1 MSSTESIKNEGLPS
15 SVWLLFI
22 AIIAA
27 LMGMGLIGPVL
38 PTLST
43 QLGASPSEVTLLYSS
58 YNIVMAIGA
67 LITGVISTRLGLKK
81 ALLIGIIIIGVFA
94 AIAGFATNIWTIIG
108 LRGIWAL
115 GSSLFFATGLAAMVT
130 VAGVSKTKSIVLFE
144 AAVGIGVAAGPLIGG
159 ILGQFSWR
167 YPFIGIGVMMVIVF
181 LLLFTK
187 LPNVK
192 EDLGTKSNTSLK
204 EPFRAMKNRS
214 IAVLGIANS
223 LYNFGF
229 FTLLAYSPLI
239 LGLNPFNIGLIFLGW
254 GILLGISSYF
264 IAPRL
269 EKTFGTIKSLYV
281 MLILFTI
288 LLLVMGIFTSDL
300 LIISGCII
308 ISGLLFGNSNSLFT
322 NAVMTTSPVEAST
335 TSAAFSFLRM
345 IGGAIAPFLAG
356 ILAELYAPNIPFIVG
371 SCFVVSSIIVIALN
385 RNYIYP
391 KSKIESKK
399 PKQTLPKQTLSKQTL
414 SNQTLK
420 VKDFMI
426 SDVISIHPDA
436 EIKDLLKLFSK
447 NNIGGVPVINNQ
459 NKLIDMVSDG
469 DIIRYLAPKE
479 YSAHDFIYSILIEEG
494 ESEQEV
500 LNDKITDSIDN
511 LITKR
516 KLYYLNENDTLEKAI
531 QILSQNE
538 FKKLPV
544 LDSNRHVIGII
555 SRGDINNTL
564 MKMLAHR

>member
-1 MSSTESIKNEGLPS
+1 MFLQLLP
-15 SVWLLFI
+15 
-22 AIIAA
+22 
-27 LMGMGLIGPVL
+27 
-38 PTLST
+38 
-43 QLGASPSEVTLLYSS
+43 
-58 YNIVMAIGA
+58 
-67 LITGVISTRLGLKK
+67 
-81 ALLIGIIIIGVFA
+81 
-94 AIAGFATNIWTIIG
+94 GFATNIWTIIG

-192 EDLGTKSNTSLK
+192 EDLGTKSNTTLK

-239 LGLNPFNIGLIFLGW
+239 LGLDPFNIGLIFLGW

-322 NAVMTTSPVEAST
+322 NAVMTISPVEAST

-399 PKQTLPKQTLSKQTL
+399 PKQTLQSKPYQ
-414 SNQTLK
+414 SKPYQ
-420 VKDFMI
+420 
-426 SDVISIHPDA
+426 
-436 EIKDLLKLFSK
+436 IKLLK
-447 NNIGGVPVINNQ
+447 
-459 NKLIDMVSDG
+459 
-469 DIIRYLAPKE
+469 
-479 YSAHDFIYSILIEEG
+479 
-494 ESEQEV
+494 
-500 LNDKITDSIDN
+500 
-511 LITKR
+511 
-516 KLYYLNENDTLEKAI
+516 
-531 QILSQNE
+531 
-538 FKKLPV
+538 
-544 LDSNRHVIGII
+544 
-555 SRGDINNTL
+555 
-564 MKMLAHR
+564 

>member
-1 MSSTESIKNEGLPS
+1 MSSNESIKNEGLPS

-22 AIIAA
+22 AIITA

-356 ILAELYAPNIPFIVG
+356 ILTELYAPNTPFIVG
-371 SCFVVSSIIVIALN
+371 SCFVVSSIIVIVLN
-385 RNYIYP
+385 RNYICP
-391 KSKIESKK
+391 KSKIKSEK
-399 PKQTLPKQTLSKQTL
+399 PEQTLPKQTLSKQTL
-414 SNQTLK
+414 K

-426 SDVISIHPDA
+426 SNVISIHPAA

-447 NNIGGVPVINNQ
+447 HNIGGVPVVNDQ
-459 NKLIDMVSDG
+459 NKLIGMVSDG
-469 DIIRYLAPKE
+469 DIIRYLAPKD
-479 YSAHDFIYSILIEEG
+479 YSAHDFIYNILIEEG

-500 LNDKITDSIDN
+500 LNNKITDSIDS

-516 KLYYLNENDTLEKAI
+516 KLYYLNDNDTLEKAI

-544 LDSNRHVIGII
+544 LDSNKHVIGII
-555 SRGDINNTL
+555 SRGDINNIL
-564 MKMLAHR
+564 MKMLVHR

>member
-1 MSSTESIKNEGLPS
+1 MSSNESTKNEGLPS
-15 SVWLLFI
+15 SAWLLFI
-22 AIIAA
+22 AIITA

-38 PTLST
+38 PTLSS

-58 YNIVMAIGA
+58 YNLVMAIGA
-67 LITGVISTRLGLKK
+67 LITGAISTRLGIKK
-81 ALLIGIIIIGVFA
+81 ALLVGIVIIGVFS
-94 AIAGFATNIWTIIG
+94 AIAAFATNIWTIIS

-167 YPFIGIGVMMVIVF
+167 YPFMGIGVMMAIVF

-192 EDLGTKSNTSLK
+192 EDIGTKSNTSLK
-204 EPFRAMKNRS
+204 EPFLAMKNRP
-214 IAVLGIANS
+214 IAVLGTANS

-229 FTLLAYSPLI
+229 FTLLAYTPLI
-239 LGLNPFNIGLIFLGW
+239 LGLDPFDIGLIFLGW
-254 GILLGISSYF
+254 GVLLGISSYF

-269 EKTFGTIKSLYV
+269 EKKFGTIKPLYI
-281 MLILFTI
+281 MLIIFTA
-288 LLLVMGIFTSDL
+288 LLLVMGIFTSNL
-300 LIISGCII
+300 LVISGCII
-308 ISGLLFGNSNSLFT
+308 VSGLLFGNSNSLFT
-322 NAVMTTSPVEAST
+322 NAVMNSSSIEAST

-356 ILAELYAPNIPFIVG
+356 ILAEIYAPNVPFIVG
-371 SCFVVSSIIVIALN
+371 SCFVISSIIVIMLN
-385 RNYIYP
+385 RNHINLKP
-391 KSKIESKK
+391 TIKTDKSD
-399 PKQTLPKQTLSKQTL
+399 
-414 SNQTLK
+414 QTLK
-420 VKDFMI
+420 VKDFMV
-426 SDVISIHPDA
+426 SKVISIKPGA
-436 EIKDLLKLFSK
+436 EIKDLLKLFAK
-447 NNIGGVPVINNQ
+447 HNIGGVTVVNNQ
-459 NKLIDMVSDG
+459 NKLIDMISDG

-479 YSAHDFIYSILIEEG
+479 YSSHDFIYSILIEEG

-500 LNDKITDSIDN
+500 INNKITDSIDN

-516 KLYYLNENDTLEKAI
+516 KLYYLNENDILEKAI
-531 QILSQNE
+531 RILSQHE

-544 LDSNRHVIGII
+544 LNSDNQVIGII
-555 SRGDINNTL
+555 SRRDVNNNL
-564 MKMLAHR
+564 MKILSNI